1 MFFSLTNTES
11 KFHVQLGSQ
20 TRSDLH
26 LDLIDLLSVTSPSN
40 SHRIQQIARVASIAN
55 SIAQTLLLRLLI
67 KERINQIDRLHQL
80 IAFIAHNLVHI
91 VIRELLRY
99 SSFLFFAAYAS
110 CSRADRTKC
119 PCSTQDICWAAG
131 KPGSL
136 RPASVRPSR
145 SWTDSESA
153 DRWTRTSECPGSGTD
168 SLRVAPVRF
177 RAPIRSLSIG
187 KTEPEKGKQDD
198 PHSPWL
204 GFRSLHCQ
212 ATTELISKR
221 TDTSIHFWLYITS
234 TSREGLVKGKY
245 ASTQRCFA

>member
-1 MFFSLTNTES
+1 MKERLIGVQCDFGAVFLLYIYIYINRILFVCCIVVVIEMMMMIIIIIILILILIVHCCCHCYLFCSQESPFSLMFFSLTNTES

-55 SIAQTLLLRLLI
+55 SIAQTLLLRLLV

-99 SSFLFFAAYAS
+99 SSSLFFAAYAS

-119 PCSTQDICWAAG
+119 PCSTQDIC
-131 KPGSL
+131 
-136 RPASVRPSR
+136 
-145 SWTDSESA
+145 
-153 DRWTRTSECPGSGTD
+153 
-168 SLRVAPVRF
+168 
-177 RAPIRSLSIG
+177 
-187 KTEPEKGKQDD
+187 
-198 PHSPWL
+198 
-204 GFRSLHCQ
+204 
-212 ATTELISKR
+212 
-221 TDTSIHFWLYITS
+221 
-234 TSREGLVKGKY
+234 
-245 ASTQRCFA
+245 